1 MNQPAV
7 CRTCQREDEKRQKE
21 LQAELERQAR
31 REQEQNEHAAKLAE
45 IERQMRDLREKS
57 ADKRAAEENAQ
68 ALEQKKQDLEAAR
81 RLAEQTLNT
90 PLGPKQDKP
99 TVPHIASTSSPA
111 ATSTSRCD
119 REQKETLELDQNDAE
134 EKRLACEREWERQ
147 KRVDGVSNA
156 AIDAFMALTGLED
169 VKTKI
174 LDIKAKIET
183 VLRQGTDMKEERLG
197 VVLLGNPGT
206 GKIARGTFST
216 VLITRQNHCRAT
228 LRPIPCI
235 GRCTPWE

>member
-1 MNQPAV
+1 
-7 CRTCQREDEKRQKE
+7 
-21 LQAELERQAR
+21 
-31 REQEQNEHAAKLAE
+31 
-45 IERQMRDLREKS
+45 MRDLREKS
-57 ADKRAAEENAQ
+57 ADKRAAEENAR

-90 PLGPKQDKP
+90 PLGLKQDKP
-99 TVPHIASTSSPA
+99 TVHYIASTSSPA
-111 ATSTSRCD
+111 ATSTPRCD
-119 REQKETLELDQNDAE
+119 TE
-134 EKRLACEREWERQ
+134 EKKLACEREWERQ

-156 AIDAFMALTGLED
+156 AIDALMALTGLED

-216 VLITRQNHCRAT
+216 LLITY
-228 LRPIPCI
+228 
-235 GRCTPWE
+235 